1 MADSAL
7 LESILIDS
15 FTRIR
20 ELVVELTDGLSDE
33 LAAYRPDEGSNS
45 IAWLIWHLSRVQDDH
60 VAGLAGV
67 EQAWPS
73 WRDQFGLPFDDWATG
88 YGQSSAEVAA
98 VRVSSELLAGYH
110 AAVHELTLAYLEG
123 ITAEELARVV
133 DTRWDPPVTAAV
145 RLVSVLSDAL
155 QHLGQAGYVQGL
167 AERHNQ
173 PWRDSAAADR

>member
-1 MADSAL
+1 L

-20 ELVVELTDGLSDE
+20 EQVVELTDGLSDE

-45 IAWLIWHLSRVQDDH
+45 LAWLIWHLTRVQDDH
-60 VAGLAGV
+60 VAGLARV
-67 EQAWPS
+67 EQAWPA
-73 WRDQFGLPFDDWATG
+73 WRDRFDLPFDEWATG
-88 YGQSSAEVAA
+88 YGHTSVDVAA

-110 AAVHELTLAYLEG
+110 AAVHELTLAYLDG
-123 ITAEELARVV
+123 ITDDELARVV

-145 RLVSVLSDAL
+145 RLVSVLGDAL

-173 PWRDSAAADR
+173 AWRDSAAADR